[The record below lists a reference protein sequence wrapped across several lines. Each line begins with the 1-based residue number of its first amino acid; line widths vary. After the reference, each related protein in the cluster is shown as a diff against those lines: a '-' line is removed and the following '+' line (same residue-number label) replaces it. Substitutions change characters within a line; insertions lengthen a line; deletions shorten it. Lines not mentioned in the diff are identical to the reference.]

1 MLTTSR
7 FLHTTADM
15 KTNIWYFNDALTKN
29 NILLKANCTSK
40 SDTWFQDGVILA
52 QNKQPKGSL
61 KIFQNFSYYCF
72 FAGFSYHC

>member
-7 FLHTTADM
+7 FSHTTADM

-40 SDTWFQDGVILA
+40 SDTWFQDGAILKMEA
-52 QNKQPKGSL
+52 VPGDIIDCSK
-61 KIFQNFSYYCF
+61 
-72 FAGFSYHC
+72 